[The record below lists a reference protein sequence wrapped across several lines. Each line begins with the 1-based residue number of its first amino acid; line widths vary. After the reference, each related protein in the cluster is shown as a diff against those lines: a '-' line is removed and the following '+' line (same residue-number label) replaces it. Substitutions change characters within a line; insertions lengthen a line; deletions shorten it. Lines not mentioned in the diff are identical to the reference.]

1 MAYGGTNNR
10 NYNNGGNRK
19 PYNNNNR
26 GRDQA
31 PRKPKKQT
39 FTFSLTNV
47 YTVPDRQYGTAEVD
61 KNVVDS
67 KLQYLQDQGIFSLL
81 TTNVN
86 ISNQLLHGE
95 EARKG
100 NSTVGFI
107 ESVDIAN
114 GEVNVSVYGTS
125 VEAMTKLTNNTTLIV
140 EPRIIVYNGEFRCF
154 NGFFLKEATI

>member
-1 MAYGGTNNR
+1 MAYSGTNNR

-19 PYNNNNR
+19 PYNNNR
-26 GRDQA
+26 DRDQA

-125 VEAMTKLTNNTTLIV
+125 VEAMTKLTDNTTLIV
-140 EPRIIVYNGEFRCF
+140 EPRIIAYNGEFRCF

>member
-1 MAYGGTNNR
+1 MAYSGTNNR

-19 PYNNNNR
+19 PYNNNHD
-26 GRDQA
+26 RDQA

-140 EPRIIVYNGEFRCF
+140 EPRIIAYNGEFRCF

>member
-19 PYNNNNR
+19 PYSNNR
-26 GRDQA
+26 DRDQA

-140 EPRIIVYNGEFRCF
+140 EPRIIAYNGEFRCF

>member
-19 PYNNNNR
+19 PYNNNR
-26 GRDQA
+26 DRDQA

-107 ESVDIAN
+107 ESVVIAN

-140 EPRIIVYNGEFRCF
+140 EPRIIAYNGEFRCF

>member
-19 PYNNNNR
+19 PYNNNR
-26 GRDQA
+26 DRDQA

-95 EARKG
+95 DARKG

-140 EPRIIVYNGEFRCF
+140 EPRIIAYNGEFRCF
-154 NGFFLKEATI
+154 NGFFLKEANV

>member
-19 PYNNNNR
+19 PYNNNR
-26 GRDQA
+26 DRDQA

-61 KNVVDS
+61 RNVVDS
-67 KLQYLQDQGIFSLL
+67 KLQYLQDQEIFSLL

-140 EPRIIVYNGEFRCF
+140 EPRIIAYNGEFRCF

>member
-10 NYNNGGNRK
+10 NFNNNGGYRK
-19 PYNNNNR
+19 FNNN
-26 GRDQA
+26 RDQA

-39 FTFSLTNV
+39 FTFSLTNI

-61 KNVVDS
+61 KNVVES
-67 KLQYLQDQGIFSLL
+67 KLQYLQDEGIFSML

-107 ESVDIAN
+107 ESVDVIAR
-114 GEVNVSVYGTS
+114 EVNVAVYGTS
-125 VEAMTKLTNNTTLIV
+125 VEAMTKLTENTTLMV
-140 EPRIIVYNGEFRCF
+140 EPRIIAYNGEFRCF
-154 NGFFLKEATI
+154 NGFFLKEAN

>member
-1 MAYGGTNNR
+1 MAYSGTNNR

-19 PYNNNNR
+19 PYNNNR
-26 GRDQA
+26 DRDQA

-140 EPRIIVYNGEFRCF
+140 EPRIIAYNGEFRCF

>member
-1 MAYGGTNNR
+1 MAYSGTNNR

-19 PYNNNNR
+19 PYNNN
-26 GRDQA
+26 RDQA
-31 PRKPKKQT
+31 PRKPRKQT

-95 EARKG
+95 ESRKG

-114 GEVNVSVYGTS
+114 GEVNVSIYGTS
-125 VEAMTKLTNNTTLIV
+125 VEAMDKLTSKTTLIL
-140 EPRIIVYNGEFRCF
+140 EPRIIAYNGEFRCF
-154 NGFFLKEATI
+154 NGFFLKEANV

>member
-10 NYNNGGNRK
+10 NFNNNGGYRK
-19 PYNNNNR
+19 FNNN
-26 GRDQA
+26 RDQA

-39 FTFSLTNV
+39 FTFSLTNI

-67 KLQYLQDQGIFSLL
+67 KLQYLQDEGIFSML

-107 ESVDIAN
+107 ESVDVIAR
-114 GEVNVSVYGTS
+114 EVNVAVYGTS
-125 VEAMTKLTNNTTLIV
+125 VEAMTKLTENTTLMV
-140 EPRIIVYNGEFRCF
+140 EPRIIAYNGEFRCF
-154 NGFFLKEATI
+154 NGFFLKEAN

>member
-1 MAYGGTNNR
+1 MAYSGTNNR

-19 PYNNNNR
+19 PYNNNR
-26 GRDQA
+26 DRDQA

-81 TTNVN
+81 TTTVN

-140 EPRIIVYNGEFRCF
+140 EPRIIAYNGEFRCF
-154 NGFFLKEATI
+154 NGFFLKEANV

>member
-10 NYNNGGNRK
+10 NFNNNGGYRK
-19 PYNNNNR
+19 FNNN
-26 GRDQA
+26 RDQA

-39 FTFSLTNV
+39 FTFSLTNI

-61 KNVVDS
+61 KNIVDS
-67 KLQYLQDQGIFSLL
+67 KLQYLQDEGIFSML

-107 ESVDIAN
+107 ESVDVIAR
-114 GEVNVSVYGTS
+114 EVNVAVYGTS
-125 VEAMTKLTNNTTLIV
+125 VEAMTKLTENTTLMV
-140 EPRIIVYNGEFRCF
+140 EPRIIAYNGEFRCF
-154 NGFFLKEATI
+154 NGFFLKEAN

>member
-10 NYNNGGNRK
+10 NFNNNGGYRK
-19 PYNNNNR
+19 FNNN
-26 GRDQA
+26 RDQA

-39 FTFSLTNV
+39 FTFSLTNI

-61 KNVVDS
+61 KNIVDS
-67 KLQYLQDQGIFSLL
+67 KLQYLQDEGIFSML

-107 ESVDIAN
+107 ESVDVIAR
-114 GEVNVSVYGTS
+114 EVNVAVYGTS
-125 VEAMTKLTNNTTLIV
+125 VEAMTKLTENTTLMI
-140 EPRIIVYNGEFRCF
+140 EPRIIAYNGEFRCF
-154 NGFFLKEATI
+154 NGFFLKEAN

>member
-10 NYNNGGNRK
+10 NFNNNGGYRK
-19 PYNNNNR
+19 FNNN
-26 GRDQA
+26 RDQA

-67 KLQYLQDQGIFSLL
+67 KLQYLQDEGIFSML

-107 ESVDIAN
+107 ESVDVIAR
-114 GEVNVSVYGTS
+114 EVNVTVYGTS
-125 VEAMTKLTNNTTLIV
+125 VEAMTKLTENTTLMV
-140 EPRIIVYNGEFRCF
+140 EPRIIAYNGEFRCF
-154 NGFFLKEATI
+154 NGFFLKEAN

>member
-10 NYNNGGNRK
+10 NYSNGGNRK
-19 PYNNNNR
+19 PYNNNR
-26 GRDQA
+26 DRDQA
-31 PRKPKKQT
+31 SRKPKKQT

-140 EPRIIVYNGEFRCF
+140 EPRIIAYNGEFRCF

>member
-1 MAYGGTNNR
+1 M
-10 NYNNGGNRK
+10 
-19 PYNNNNR
+19 
-26 GRDQA
+26 
-31 PRKPKKQT
+31 
-39 FTFSLTNV
+39 
-47 YTVPDRQYGTAEVD
+47 
-61 KNVVDS
+61 VDS

-125 VEAMTKLTNNTTLIV
+125 VEAMTKLTNNITLIV
-140 EPRIIVYNGEFRCF
+140 EPRIIAYNGEFRCF